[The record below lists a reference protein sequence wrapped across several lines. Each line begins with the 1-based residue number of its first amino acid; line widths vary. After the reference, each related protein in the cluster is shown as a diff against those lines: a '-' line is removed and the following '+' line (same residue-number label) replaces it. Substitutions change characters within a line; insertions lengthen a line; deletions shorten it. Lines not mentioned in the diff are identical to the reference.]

1 MSWPR
6 NGETVGRDDKY
17 IAMEIADEIAKEFR
31 CFGGGY
37 KSGAPMFAEGVN
49 VEDVVL
55 SVIRKYKTLSDETES
70 SS

>member
-1 MSWPR
+1 
-6 NGETVGRDDKY
+6 
-17 IAMEIADEIAKEFR
+17 MEIADEIAKEFR